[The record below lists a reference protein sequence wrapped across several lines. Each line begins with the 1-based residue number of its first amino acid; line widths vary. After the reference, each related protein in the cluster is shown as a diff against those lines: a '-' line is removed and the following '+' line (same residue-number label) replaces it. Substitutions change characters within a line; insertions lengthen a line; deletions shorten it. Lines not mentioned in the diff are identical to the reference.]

1 MRNFLASHNKS
12 RHHQCNHQSKL
23 AAFIQRF
30 IAWENIFTKN
40 SFCNHRRT
48 ELMLFVTQ
56 TKCVHLRFDA
66 VDRRPPT
73 HGSRGLRNRPGFKIG
88 R

>member
-30 IAWENIFTKN
+30 IAWETFSRKIHFAIIAA
-40 SFCNHRRT
+40 
-48 ELMLFVTQ
+48 LMLFVTQ

-73 HGSRGLRNRPGFKIG
+73 HGSRGLGNRPGFKIG